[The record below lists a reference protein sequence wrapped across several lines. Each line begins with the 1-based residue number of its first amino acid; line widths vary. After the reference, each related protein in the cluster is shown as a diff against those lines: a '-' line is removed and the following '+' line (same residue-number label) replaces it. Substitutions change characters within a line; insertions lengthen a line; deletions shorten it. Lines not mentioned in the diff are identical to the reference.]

1 MGKKLVLLALI
12 AGFAAIAVF
21 AWQRYQES
29 VKEEERK
36 AHDRDV
42 TELRNRLAAL
52 EKKAN
57 SSTRNVKEKP
67 RKGNIIR
74 DLTVLVAIAAAAW
87 VIVTLVNKLL

>member
-36 AHDRDV
+36 AQKKPEDAIVVNVVKPERV
-42 TELRNRLAAL
+42 IEEL
-52 EKKAN
+52 
-57 SSTRNVKEKP
+57 TRKF
-67 RKGNIIR
+67 GQFGFDISF
-74 DLTVLVAIAAAAW
+74 
-87 VIVTLVNKLL
+87 